1 MALPMANLPAPIDA
15 DGAWCPIGLALD
27 GLGAIRVW

>member
-1 MALPMANLPAPIDA
+1 MLVAQAMQERMALVSNE
-15 DGAWCPIGLALD
+15 CALD